1 MAVKTF
7 RLKTIGYSKVYFE
20 FGDIFEKDCFVLT
33 TNVYF
38 DVDPSSDYI
47 AENSL
52 LGKYV
57 KKYYK
62 DNVEKLE
69 CLISEELRQNSF
81 NLSNETYSYGTCI
94 RITSH
99 EKLIYFLAFTDR
111 NKFEQPA
118 DFYQQTVKKFMK
130 KIAEE
135 NHGKEIAIPLIGA
148 NNHLSDSGFSDEE
161 MALRSLM
168 AMVNDFEITCPRSEL
183 RLRIVTLEKHRKK
196 LIQALRQLRG

>member
-1 MAVKTF
+1 MKTF
-7 RLKTIGYSKVYFE
+7 RLKTIGSSKVYFE

-47 AENSL
+47 AKNSL
-52 LGKYV
+52 LGKYFQ
-57 KKYYK
+57 KYYK
-62 DNVEKLE
+62 DNVEELKS
-69 CLISEELRQNSF
+69 LIVEELRQNSF

-135 NHGKEIAIPLIGA
+135 NHGKEIII
-148 NNHLSDSGFSDEE
+148 
-161 MALRSLM
+161 
-168 AMVNDFEITCPRSEL
+168 
-183 RLRIVTLEKHRKK
+183 
-196 LIQALRQLRG
+196 

>member
-57 KKYYK
+57 QKYYK
-62 DNVEKLE
+62 DNVEELKS
-69 CLISEELRQNSF
+69 LIVEELRQNSSD
-81 NLSNETYSYGTCI
+81 LSNEKYSYGTCI
-94 RITSH
+94 RISSH
-99 EKLIYFLAFTDR
+99 EKLVYFLAFTDR
-111 NKFEQPA
+111 KKSEQPE

-135 NHGKEIAIPLIGA
+135 NHGKEIAVPLIGA
-148 NNHLSDSGFSDEE
+148 NNYLSDSGFSDEE
-161 MALRSLM
+161 MALRSFM
-168 AMVNDFEITCPRSEL
+168 SMVNDFEITHPRSEL
-183 RLRIVTLEKHRKK
+183 RFRIVTLGKHRKN
-196 LIQALRQLRG
+196 LIQVIRQLCE